1 MNDSDRCS
9 YSGDQNF
16 VTAFIERDEVNE
28 GLETIKG
35 TDIPVWKIVKLHL
48 GGFTIKDILERFNGL
63 SEEQV
68 RGSVSYYYCHRRRI
82 ERQLEESEATE

>member
-1 MNDSDRCS
+1 MKSSDKS
-9 YSGDQNF
+9 YCSGDQSS
-16 VTAFIERDEVNE
+16 VTAFIERDEENE
-28 GLETIKG
+28 GIETIKG

-48 GGFTIKDILERFNGL
+48 GGFAIEDILERFNNL

-82 ERQLEESEATE
+82 ERQLEESEG